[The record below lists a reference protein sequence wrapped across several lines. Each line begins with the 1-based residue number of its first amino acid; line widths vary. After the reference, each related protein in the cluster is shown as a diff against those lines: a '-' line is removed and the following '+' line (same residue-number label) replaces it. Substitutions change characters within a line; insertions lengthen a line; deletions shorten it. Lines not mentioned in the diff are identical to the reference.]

1 MHQVHCSRSIPKI
14 QQLEGSQTFWT
25 RHSAAGVEGWVDHDP
40 ASVYIHGDFGA
51 AIFEAATV
59 CKRRCWGP
67 MTSTSQTSPN
77 QHQHVTNLWHFII
90 TRSKRFTKHN
100 FFLHFSKGQM
110 VSTHIFFLRFPTHSV
125 LKAQFVKIFS
135 EGNDFNTHLL
145 STLSKG
151 HDLNAHVLSRFY
163 IFHSNWFQSTSSIL
177 DCSRKLMFKVQSM
190 FSTCSKGLYFQN
202 TCVSIFSKEL
212 DFNAYLISIF
222 CKGIDFESSSSILYI
237 FQKKWFQHTSSFYI
251 FPKEIIFNVHLLST
265 ISKAFNVQST

>member
-1 MHQVHCSRSIPKI
+1 MVTLALQFLKLPRSVNV
-14 QQLEGSQTFWT
+14 
-25 RHSAAGVEGWVDHDP
+25 AAGGPWRQPVRP
-40 ASVYIHGDFGA
+40 AQTNINMSLTFG
-51 AIFEAATV
+51 ISLFFPVHHTI
-59 CKRRCWGP
+59 
-67 MTSTSQTSPN
+67 QTIYKA
-77 QHQHVTNLWHFII
+77 QL
-90 TRSKRFTKHN
+90 
-100 FFLHFSKGQM
+100 FLHFSKGQM
-110 VSTHIFFLRFPTHSV
+110 VSTHIFFLRFPTHSM

-145 STLSKG
+145 STVSKG

-212 DFNAYLISIF
+212 DFNAYLLSIF
-222 CKGIDFESSSSILYI
+222 SKGIDFESSSSILYI